1 MNKKQSLAS
10 LIASTDG
17 LSIFGSLDDRNVF
30 KDTLK
35 GILEEDIGI
44 KGVFL
49 ANADDSDVND
59 IIKTDSPH
67 SVVLLSAKLTDHQN
81 ISDKFADENKSAL
94 RRSPDLVLMGDL
106 CDESVIKD
114 SIELSDTGIKVIGKI
129 QAYDIGSILPCMVR
143 SFPKE
148 QQSSRCYDLIKS
160 TGVLIYETD
169 VGFDVLVLD
178 EAVKADLCDL
188 LTGIYFD
195 PKTMTAAV
203 NDAFLASKTA

>member
-1 MNKKQSLAS
+1 MNKKQSLAN

-17 LSIFGSLDDRNVF
+17 LSIFGSLGEHNVF

-35 GILEEDIGI
+35 RILEKDTGI
-44 KGVFL
+44 KGIFL
-49 ANADDSDVND
+49 ANADDSDVNE

-67 SVVLLSAKLTDHQN
+67 SVVLLNTKSTDNQS
-81 ISDKFADENKSAL
+81 ISDKFAAENKSAL

-106 CDESVIKD
+106 CDESTIKD
-114 SIELSDTGIKVIGKI
+114 FVDLSDTGLKVVGKTK
-129 QAYDIGSILPCMVR
+129 AHDIGSMLPCIVR

-169 VGFDVLVLD
+169 AGFDVLVLD

-188 LTGIYFD
+188 LTGVYFD

-203 NDAFLASKTA
+203 NDAFLASQTA